1 MSPHA
6 RPEVSTNAQ
15 PQNGWGFVAYSAEE
29 IQANHARLLE
39 RNSTH
44 RRSGYDPEASV
55 RFVIGKALP
64 LRGRVLDIGTGKGRF
79 VVALA
84 RHVANLTTVDISA
97 EEQQCAR
104 LEAAHAGVADRITF
118 VLADARNLPWPAGS
132 FDAVTSWNVFHHLE
146 DPGRVFAEML
156 RVLKPTGKLILADF
170 SMSGFRIMDAI
181 HREEGRRHPHPPSR
195 FTHWQARLH
204 LAGFG
209 THRYA
214 AWHQDLLVAGP
225 RVHAATGR
233 IPFPKP
239 QHPYL

>member
-1 MSPHA
+1 
-6 RPEVSTNAQ
+6 
-15 PQNGWGFVAYSAEE
+15 
-29 IQANHARLLE
+29 
-39 RNSTH
+39 
-44 RRSGYDPEASV
+44 
-55 RFVIGKALP
+55 
-64 LRGRVLDIGTGKGRF
+64 
-79 VVALA
+79 
-84 RHVANLTTVDISA
+84 
-97 EEQQCAR
+97 
-104 LEAAHAGVADRITF
+104 VADRITF
-118 VLADARNLPWPAGS
+118 VLTDARNLPWPAGS